1 MRKKQKESLK
11 QITAVTLTLFAVTT
25 AISGVVGLIPQ
36 EENTK
41 AAVITEESALTQEV
55 FSVLPQEETVTVF
68 AGFQAPL
75 TGKISSPYGYRSDP
89 FSGALKY
96 HKGVDIA
103 VAEGTEVRAAANGT
117 VTASAYNGIGGNYV
131 VIDHGDGRESYY
143 GHLQTRTV
151 AKGDSVA
158 RGEIIGLSGK
168 TGKVTGAHLHFQLSY
183 GKRTVDPEKYL
194 DLLP

>member
-11 QITAVTLTLFAVTT
+11 QITTVTLVLFAVT
-25 AISGVVGLIPQ
+25 AAVSGIVGLIPQ
-36 EENTK
+36 EQSTQ
-41 AAVITEESALTQEV
+41 AAVITEEPAFAEEV
-55 FSVLPQEETVTVF
+55 FSVLPQEKTVTVF
-68 AGFQAPL
+68 DGFQAPL
-75 TGKISSPYGYRSDP
+75 TGKVSSPYGYRSDP

-96 HKGVDIA
+96 HKGVDVA
-103 VAEGTEVRAAANGT
+103 VAEGTEVRAVAKGT

-151 AKGDSVA
+151 AKGDVVEL
-158 RGEIIGLSGK
+158 GEIIGLSGK

-183 GKRTVDPEKYL
+183 GQRTVDPEKYL
-194 DLLP
+194 DLLS